1 MFAEMKTGE
10 GVTMETFC
18 RMVEHYADNETL
30 NPDAIAH
37 CSYEQQ
43 KAIKAMHKTFNYY
56 KNKDRKL
63 K

>member
-1 MFAEMKTGE
+1 MFAEMKPGA

-18 RMVEHYADNETL
+18 RMVEHYANEETL

-43 KAIKAMHKTFNYY
+43 KAIKAMHRTFNYY
-56 KNKDRKL
+56 KTKL
-63 K
+63 DKV